1 MIKTIKT
8 MSKQEKERYTVPRKV
23 QDVIPVRRIW
33 PDGIF
38 LVGNKFS
45 KTYKFSDINYLVA
58 SREDKE
64 SMFLTYSELLN
75 SLDSG
80 AVTKITIN
88 NRRMNQANFETSILM
103 PMQGDFRDEYRG
115 EYNQMLL
122 DKATGANGIMQE
134 KYITISVVK
143 KDIEEARAYFSRVG
157 ADLIS
162 HFAALG
168 SKCVELDA
176 TERLRILHDF
186 YRQGEESEF
195 VFNAREM
202 MKRGHS
208 FKDYICPDGIEKKSD
223 YLKLGGKFCRVL
235 FLKDYA
241 SYIKDNMVTE
251 LTDFNRNLMFS
262 IDIVP
267 VPTDEAVREVENR
280 LLGVETNI
288 TNWQRRQNANNNFS
302 AVVPY
307 DMELQRKE
315 SKEFLDDL
323 TTRDQR
329 MMFAV
334 MTLAITADTKE
345 QLDSDTEAVLS
356 VARKHMCQ
364 LAVLKFQQLDG
375 LNTAL
380 PIGVRK
386 INAFRTLTTESLAV
400 FIPFKVQEIQDKGGI
415 YFGENA
421 ISHNLIMC
429 NKANLLN
436 QSAFLLG
443 VPGAGKSFSAKELIA
458 FLMLHPDYANDD
470 ILICDPEGEFG
481 ALVKALGREKATVA
495 HLVAGGKDRLN
506 AMYMVEGYGEQNPI
520 VEKSQFVMSLIE
532 QIDKRGVGPQHK
544 SIIDRCTALVYPE
557 AENAGRVATLCD
569 LRQKLLEQPEDKAR
583 EIALSLELYTTGSL
597 DIFGREST
605 VDLNK
610 PYVVF
615 DIHGLGEQLKP
626 AGSLVIT
633 DTILNRVT
641 LNWKRG
647 KRTHVFI
654 DEFHVM
660 FENEQSGIFFN
671 SAWRQFRKRGAYPT
685 AITQNVEYLLDSV
698 QASTMLSNSE
708 FIVMLNQAA
717 SDRAKLAKL
726 LNISNEQMSYVT
738 NADAGCGLIRYS
750 KFTGAINFFHDSTL
764 AWWKQSWLWSA
775 VIQAVMPTTLLGTL
789 PIGAWLY
796 MTGTLPLSDFI
807 TCIILPIGFIA
818 PLMRVGKYSEQ
829 FNMVKACLD
838 QIRDFIE
845 KPKLKRPEKNVAL
858 DETAYRFENV
868 SFAYNETEV
877 LKNVS
882 FEIKPGTVSAI
893 VGPSGSGKSTIAKL
907 MAGFWDATKGK
918 VIFGGKNIKEIPF
931 AQLMG
936 EVSYVAQD
944 NFLFDE
950 SIRENIRLGKP
961 DATDDEVVAAA
972 KAACCHEFIV
982 KLENGYDTNAGDA
995 GGKLSGGERQRIT
1008 IARAILKNAR
1018 VIILDEATA
1027 YADPENEYLI
1037 QNAISKLVK
1046 GKTLIVVAHRLAT
1059 IQKADQILVV
1069 ENGKIVGCGRQEEL
1083 LSECPL
1089 YQRLWSDYVS
1099 SADQVEGG
1107 TF

>member
-88 NRRMNQANFETSILM
+88 NRRMNQASFETSILM
-103 PMQGDFRDEYRG
+103 PMQGDFRDEYRK

-122 DKATGANGIMQE
+122 DKATGANGITQE

-143 KDIEEARAYFSRVG
+143 KDIEEARAYFARVG

-162 HFAALG
+162 HFSALG

-208 FKDYICPDGIEKKSD
+208 FKDYICPDGIEKNSD
-223 YLKLGGKFCRVL
+223 YLKLGDKFCRVL

-380 PIGVRK
+380 PIGARK

-569 LRQKLLEQPEDKAR
+569 LRQNYWSSRRTRPKRSPFPWSFTPPAPWTSLAGKAR
-583 EIALSLELYTTGSL
+583 WI
-597 DIFGREST
+597 
-605 VDLNK
+605 
-610 PYVVF
+610 
-615 DIHGLGEQLKP
+615 
-626 AGSLVIT
+626 
-633 DTILNRVT
+633 
-641 LNWKRG
+641 
-647 KRTHVFI
+647 
-654 DEFHVM
+654 
-660 FENEQSGIFFN
+660 
-671 SAWRQFRKRGAYPT
+671 
-685 AITQNVEYLLDSV
+685 
-698 QASTMLSNSE
+698 
-708 FIVMLNQAA
+708 
-717 SDRAKLAKL
+717 
-726 LNISNEQMSYVT
+726 
-738 NADAGCGLIRYS
+738 
-750 KFTGAINFFHDSTL
+750 
-764 AWWKQSWLWSA
+764 
-775 VIQAVMPTTLLGTL
+775 
-789 PIGAWLY
+789 
-796 MTGTLPLSDFI
+796 
-807 TCIILPIGFIA
+807 
-818 PLMRVGKYSEQ
+818 
-829 FNMVKACLD
+829 
-838 QIRDFIE
+838 
-845 KPKLKRPEKNVAL
+845 
-858 DETAYRFENV
+858 
-868 SFAYNETEV
+868 
-877 LKNVS
+877 
-882 FEIKPGTVSAI
+882 
-893 VGPSGSGKSTIAKL
+893 
-907 MAGFWDATKGK
+907 
-918 VIFGGKNIKEIPF
+918 
-931 AQLMG
+931 
-936 EVSYVAQD
+936 
-944 NFLFDE
+944 
-950 SIRENIRLGKP
+950 
-961 DATDDEVVAAA
+961 
-972 KAACCHEFIV
+972 
-982 KLENGYDTNAGDA
+982 
-995 GGKLSGGERQRIT
+995 
-1008 IARAILKNAR
+1008 
-1018 VIILDEATA
+1018 
-1027 YADPENEYLI
+1027 
-1037 QNAISKLVK
+1037 
-1046 GKTLIVVAHRLAT
+1046 
-1059 IQKADQILVV
+1059 
-1069 ENGKIVGCGRQEEL
+1069 
-1083 LSECPL
+1083 
-1089 YQRLWSDYVS
+1089 
-1099 SADQVEGG
+1099 
-1107 TF
+1107 

>member
-8 MSKQEKERYTVPRKV
+8 MAKQEKERYNVPRKV
-23 QDVIPVRRIW
+23 QDVIPIRRIW

-38 LVGNKFS
+38 LVGTKFT
-45 KTYKFSDINYLVA
+45 KTYKFTDINYLVA

-80 AVTKITIN
+80 AVTKINVN
-88 NRRMNQANFETSILM
+88 NRHINQVNFEQSVLM
-103 PMQGDFRDEYRG
+103 PMQGDFRDSYRQ
-115 EYNQMLL
+115 EYNRVLL
-122 DKATGANGIMQE
+122 DKAAEANGIIQE
-134 KYITISVVK
+134 KYVTISVVK

-157 ADLIS
+157 ADLVS

-168 SKCVELDA
+168 SKCVDLDA

-186 YRQGEESEF
+186 YRQGEEAEF
-195 VFNAREM
+195 RFSAREM
-202 MKRGHS
+202 MKRGHD
-208 FKDYICPDGIEKKSD
+208 FRDYICPDGIEKHSD
-223 YLKLGGKFCRVL
+223 YLKLGEKYCRVL

-251 LTDFNRNLMFS
+251 LTDFNRNMMLS

-334 MTLAITADTKE
+334 ITLAISADTKE

-364 LAVLKFQQLDG
+364 LATLKFQQLDG

-380 PIGVRK
+380 PIGARK

-421 ISHNLIMC
+421 ISHNLILC

-470 ILICDPEGEFG
+470 ILICDPENEFG
-481 ALVKALGREKATVA
+481 ALCQALGQDMASVIHMA
-495 HLVAGGKDRLN
+495 AGGKDRLN

-520 VEKSQFVMSLIE
+520 VEKSQFIMSLIE
-532 QIDKRGVGPQHK
+532 QIDKTGVGPQHK
-544 SIIDRCTALVYPE
+544 SIIDRCTALVYQD
-557 AENAGRVATLCD
+557 AERTGRIATLCD
-569 LRQKLLEQPEDKAR
+569 LREKLLEQPEEKAKD
-583 EIALSLELYTTGSL
+583 IALSLELFTTGSL

-605 VDLNK
+605 VDLDK
-610 PYVVF
+610 RVVVF
-615 DIHGLGEQLKP
+615 DIRGLGQQLKP
-626 AGSLVIT
+626 TGLLVIT

-647 KRTHVFI
+647 KRTHVFL
-654 DEFHVM
+654 DEFHVV
-660 FENEQSGIFFN
+660 FENEQSGVFFN

-717 SDRAKLAKL
+717 SDREKLAKL
-726 LNISNEQMSYVT
+726 LNISKEQMSYVT
-738 NADAGCGLIRYS
+738 NADAGCGLIRYGS
-750 KFTGAINFFHDSTL
+750 ALVPFINRFPRDTKL
-764 AWWKQSWLWSA
+764 YEL
-775 VIQAVMPTTLLGTL
+775 MTT
-789 PIGAWLY
+789 
-796 MTGTLPLSDFI
+796 
-807 TCIILPIGFIA
+807 
-818 PLMRVGKYSEQ
+818 
-829 FNMVKACLD
+829 
-838 QIRDFIE
+838 
-845 KPKLKRPEKNVAL
+845 
-858 DETAYRFENV
+858 
-868 SFAYNETEV
+868 
-877 LKNVS
+877 
-882 FEIKPGTVSAI
+882 KPGEGV
-893 VGPSGSGKSTIAKL
+893 
-907 MAGFWDATKGK
+907 
-918 VIFGGKNIKEIPF
+918 FGGEKE
-931 AQLMG
+931 AM
-936 EVSYVAQD
+936 
-944 NFLFDE
+944 
-950 SIRENIRLGKP
+950 
-961 DATDDEVVAAA
+961 
-972 KAACCHEFIV
+972 
-982 KLENGYDTNAGDA
+982 
-995 GGKLSGGERQRIT
+995 
-1008 IARAILKNAR
+1008 
-1018 VIILDEATA
+1018 
-1027 YADPENEYLI
+1027 
-1037 QNAISKLVK
+1037 
-1046 GKTLIVVAHRLAT
+1046 
-1059 IQKADQILVV
+1059 
-1069 ENGKIVGCGRQEEL
+1069 
-1083 LSECPL
+1083 
-1089 YQRLWSDYVS
+1089 
-1099 SADQVEGG
+1099 
-1107 TF
+1107 